1 MGKFKSC
8 VSSCCI
14 SVLVLFLGVVI
25 AALFEDPVT
34 LKYVPSAASADAK
47 SGGGSQGLGS
57 GKMFDS
63 IAWAY
68 DITNR
73 FMSLGTDQRWRRTM
87 LDECLVLK
95 NGDKVMDLATG
106 TADVALLEGQR
117 LLELGGKGS
126 VIGIDPS
133 IEMLRH
139 GVEKVQQSD
148 LTGVV
153 SLSKGDA
160 QDLSGHNQVQTGGS
174 LSSQVGSIASDSIDK
189 ISMSF
194 GIRNVPDRAKALRE
208 MHRVLKKK
216 ASSRVCILEFSLPSG
231 RTFLSQLSKAF
242 VTNVIPMIGQIMT
255 IGTGSNE
262 YSYLS
267 ESIMKFPTPQDFAA
281 LMTSEGVPVTHI
293 TEFAYG
299 AVQLYHAEVRVQG

>member
-1 MGKFKSC
+1 MGKAKFC
-8 VSSCCI
+8 VSSCCFAI
-14 SVLVLFLGVVI
+14 FVPLVAVVL
-25 AALFEDPVT
+25 AALLETPTTSAYTPVN
-34 LKYVPSAASADAK
+34 VPADAK
-47 SGGGSQGLGS
+47 IGGGAQGLGS

-87 LDECLVLK
+87 LDECLKLQPGDHVL
-95 NGDKVMDLATG
+95 DLATG
-106 TADVALLEGQR
+106 TADVALLEGSR
-117 LLELGGKGS
+117 LRQLGGASGR

-139 GVEKVQQSD
+139 GVDKVGDSGLAD
-148 LTGVV
+148 VV
-153 SLSKGDA
+153 TLSQGDA
-160 QDLSGHNQVQTGGS
+160 QDLSGHNVVMADGN
-174 LSSQVGSIASDSIDK
+174 LSSKIGSIESGSIDK

-208 MHRVLKKK
+208 MRRVLKKE
-216 ASSRVCILEFSLPSG
+216 ASSNVCILEFSLPSG
-231 RTFLSQLSKAF
+231 GTFLSKVSYAF
-242 VTNVIPMIGQIMT
+242 VANIIPLVGHMMT
-255 IGTGSNE
+255 LGTGSSE

-267 ESIMKFPTPQDFAA
+267 ESIMKFPTPHSFAA
-281 LMTSEGVPVTHI
+281 LMTSEGLPVTHI

-299 AVQLYHAEVRVQG
+299 AVQLYHGGVRTE